1 MSTSVKTTASHSF
14 LIAALVLLVSGV
26 ILPETIG
33 AMRSDY
39 TSLGNFISELGAR
52 GAHNSKIINW
62 FGFLPVAISSG
73 VLIFSLRSQLK
84 GYALARLGLV
94 LLFVGISVGYFGAF
108 LFPCDYGCPL
118 EGSPRQMIHNLA
130 GAIEYPTGTLGLVL
144 LGIGLKD
151 RLPQP
156 IRILVFIVAA
166 LSALGFI
173 MMISPDQESLRGFWQ
188 RLADYSM
195 FSLILFLGWLL
206 HRKTRERL
214 PQSNID

>member
-1 MSTSVKTTASHSF
+1 M
-14 LIAALVLLVSGV
+14 SGV

-39 TSLGNFISELGAR
+39 TSFGNYISELGAKS
-52 GAHNSKIINW
+52 AHNSKIINW
-62 FGFLPVAISSG
+62 FGFLPVAIATG
-73 VLIFSLRSQLK
+73 VLIFSLRSRLK
-84 GYALARLGLV
+84 GYAQARLGLV

-130 GAIEYPTGTLGLVL
+130 GLIEYPAGTVGLVL

-151 RLPQP
+151 RLPQAV
-156 IRILVFIVAA
+156 RILVFIVAA
-166 LSALGFI
+166 LSAIGFV
-173 MMISPDQESLRGFWQ
+173 MMINPDQESLRGFWQ

-195 FSLILFLGWLL
+195 FSLILCLGWVLR
-206 HRKTRERL
+206 RKA
-214 PQSNID
+214 